1 MGLSLQIF
9 DGHGGPEAAA
19 YVRKNAIR
27 FFFKDANFPQT
38 SEVND
43 AFLEEV
49 ENSLRKGFL
58 LADHALADECN
69 VSSSSGTTALT
80 AVVLGR

>member
-1 MGLSLQIF
+1 MQVF

-19 YVRKNAIR
+19 YVRKNVDR
-27 FFFKDANFPQT
+27 FFFEGANFPGA

-43 AFLEEV
+43 VFLEEV
-49 ENSLRKGFL
+49 ENSIRKAFL
-58 LADHALADECN
+58 QADLALADDSG

-80 AVVLGR
+80 AMIFGR